1 MATPTNG
8 YPGGV
13 SDTAKPTPA
22 RLRALPSWVINQTAI
37 AANRLTDGAL
47 ADTGSRRY
55 HFAMLSALDEVG
67 PSSQAD
73 LSRCTGIDRSDVV
86 AAVNV
91 MVERGF
97 LQRSPDPADGRRNI
111 VTLTPAGKDHLESL
125 SAILDDAQNELLR
138 ALSPAESKTIVEL
151 LTRILDSR

>member
-1 MATPTNG
+1 MDDTANPTPT
-8 YPGGV
+8 
-13 SDTAKPTPA
+13 

-37 AANRLTDGAL
+37 AANRLTDRAL
-47 ADTGSRRY
+47 ADKGSRRH
-55 HFAMLSALDEVG
+55 HFAMLSALEEFG

-86 AAVNV
+86 AAVNA

-97 LQRSPDPADGRRNI
+97 LHRSPDPADGRRNI
-111 VTLTPAGKDHLESL
+111 VTLTPEGKEHLESL
-125 SAILDDAQNELLR
+125 SAHLADAQDELLR

-151 LTRILDSR
+151 LTRVLDTDRHD